1 MKKVIYSIAILFAF
15 ALTACNPVEDY
26 TEQNAV
32 NIEGDQIDAT
42 LVPDTLEDGR
52 FTNLVKVTVH
62 TKGTAQISNGKQT
75 IKANYADLIM
85 REVGDND
92 TVYIKVL
99 CANGNIVEKKYT
111 VKVDTLYHPLPV
123 LETIVW
129 QGEQSCGEWDG
140 ASLRFS
146 DTEGKLPTLSDDT
159 YDWMVGKKMCVDI
172 SAVNGEGTTIRVTNG
187 WWSTVYVSDT
197 EVHAGDK
204 FVFEFTQEM
213 ANECK
218 KGGLGKDLLFVS
230 NKGLT
235 ITKFYYEL

>member
-42 LVPDTLEDGR
+42 LVQEDGD
-52 FTNLVKVTVH
+52 NLVKVTVH

-85 REVGDND
+85 REMGEN
-92 TVYIKVL
+92 TVFITVL
-99 CANGNIVEKKYT
+99 CANGNIVEKQYPIT
-111 VKVDTLYHPLPV
+111 VTKMTHELPV
-123 LETIVW
+123 LETVVW
-129 QGEQSCGEWDG
+129 QGEQSCGGWDG

-146 DTEGKLPTLSDDT
+146 DTEGKLPTLSDET
-159 YDWMVGKKMCVDI
+159 YDWMVGKKMCLDI
-172 SAVNGEGTTIRVTNG
+172 SAVNGDGTTIRVTNG
-187 WWSTVYVSDT
+187 HWSEEYVKDT
-197 EVHAGDK
+197 EVKAGDK
-204 FVFEFTQEM
+204 FVFEFTQHM
-213 ANECK
+213 ADVCK
-218 KGGLGKDLLFVS
+218 KGGEGKDLLFVS
-230 NKGLT
+230 NNGLT

>member
-32 NIEGDQIDAT
+32 NIEGEQIDAT
-42 LVPDTLEDGR
+42 LVQEDGD
-52 FTNLVKVTVH
+52 NLVKVTVH

-85 REVGDND
+85 REMGEN
-92 TVYIKVL
+92 TVFVKVL
-99 CANGNIVEKKYT
+99 CADGRIVEKQYPIT
-111 VKVDTLYHPLPV
+111 VTKMTHPLPV

-129 QGEQSCGEWDG
+129 QGEQSCGDWDG

-146 DTEGKLPTLSDDT
+146 DSEGKLPTLSDET

-187 WWSTVYVSDT
+187 WWSTEYVSDT

-204 FVFEFTQEM
+204 FVFEFTQAM

-218 KGGLGKDLLFVS
+218 KGGDGKDLLFVS
-230 NKGLT
+230 NNGLT

>member
-42 LVPDTLEDGR
+42 LVQEDGD
-52 FTNLVKVTVH
+52 NLVKVTVH

-85 REVGDND
+85 REMGEN

-99 CANGNIVEKKYT
+99 CADGRIVEKQYPIT
-111 VKVDTLYHPLPV
+111 VTKMTHPLPV
-123 LETIVW
+123 LETVVW
-129 QGEQSCGEWDG
+129 EGEETGGGWSGT
-140 ASLRFS
+140 LRFCVGQ
-146 DTEGKLPTLSDDT
+146 TNEGVLPYLPDET
-159 YDWMVGKKMCVDI
+159 YDWMKGKKMSLDI
-172 SAVNGEGTTIRVTNG
+172 KEATPDATLRITTG
-187 WWSTVYVSDT
+187 WWSVQVGEDIPI
-197 EVHAGDK
+197 VDAPCK
-204 FVFEFTQEM
+204 IQFEMPADFLDV
-213 ANECK
+213 CK
-218 KGGLGKDLLFVS
+218 QQHLLFTGNGS
-230 NKGLT
+230 YT